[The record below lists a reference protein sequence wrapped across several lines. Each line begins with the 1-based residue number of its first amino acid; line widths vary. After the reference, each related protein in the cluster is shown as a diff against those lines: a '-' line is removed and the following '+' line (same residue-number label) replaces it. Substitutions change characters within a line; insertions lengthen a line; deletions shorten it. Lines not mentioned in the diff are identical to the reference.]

1 MTLEE
6 IIEKSAAY
14 GRAVARIGYP
24 CVIVSAAAFVAWM
37 TVRSQRTDV
46 NLMLMAAIAVPI
58 ALCAIVL
65 SRLQPRLAP
74 ACPLCGRLLLKPRL
88 QRFIFE
94 TGTCPNCKG
103 KILGGNAREQNAATS
118 HE

>member
-1 MTLEE
+1 MTREE
-6 IIEKSAAY
+6 IIQKSAAY

-24 CVIVSAAAFVAWM
+24 CAIISGVAFVVWM

-46 NLMLMAAIAVPI
+46 NLIFMAAVAVPI
-58 ALCAIVL
+58 AVCGIVL

-74 ACPLCGRLLLKPRL
+74 ACPHCGRLLLKPRL
-88 QRFIFE
+88 QRHIFE
-94 TGTCPNCKG
+94 TGTCPNCKR
-103 KILGGNAREQNAATS
+103 KILDGNAGEQDAATS

>member
-1 MTLEE
+1 MTREE
-6 IIEKSAAY
+6 IIQKSATY

-24 CVIVSAAAFVAWM
+24 CVLVSGAAFVAWI

-46 NLMLMAAIAVPI
+46 NLMFMAAIAVPI
-58 ALCAIVL
+58 AVCLIVL

-74 ACPLCGRLLLKPRL
+74 ACSHCGRLLLKPRI

-103 KILGGNAREQNAATS
+103 KILDANGGEQDAATRDL
-118 HE
+118 